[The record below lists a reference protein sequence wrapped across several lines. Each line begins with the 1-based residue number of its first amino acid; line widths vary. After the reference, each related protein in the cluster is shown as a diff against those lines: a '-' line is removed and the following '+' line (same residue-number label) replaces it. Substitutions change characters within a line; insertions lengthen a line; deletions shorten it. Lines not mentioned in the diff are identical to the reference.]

1 MKRKH
6 TKRIVAMI
14 MMLAL
19 VLTMNIAAYA
29 DTVPV
34 IDMGTFHNIYHAAAS
49 SADFEIG
56 GLMMSLSGKTL
67 EADEISF
74 SVVQMDGED
83 FKNKLSG
90 GFTTTVKNA
99 ADGEISFKP
108 GSYTEAGKY
117 YYTVSAI
124 MPGPAYT
131 TSTAPNKV
139 TVTIIDDGGSLIPSA
154 SVAGSVFEITY
165 TPPTDEWITDSWEHE
180 VIEKSNKD
188 YILLKK
194 YTGNEKDLTIY
205 GEAKADGKTCSVILG
220 LEYDSGTGKYSSY
233 LTGNTKVEKVTFV
246 SVNGIQVKTELDGK
260 ANEMFK
266 GCTALKT
273 VDFNN
278 SFGGKLTDISGMF
291 EGCTALKTADL
302 TGLDLSE
309 CKKAEK
315 TFNGCTGVTSTK
327 LTGVD
332 LKKLTDASEMYSS
345 CSNLTSIDLTEASW
359 GNGLEDTAKMF
370 NGAEKLEEI
379 KVPADFKAGT
389 TCTDMFKTSA
399 EKKLL
404 IKGSPSE
411 TFINRVCPTLKDSNR
426 YLGEVSIRAAVSLSG
441 NTLKADMFTCRLYR
455 DSVVEANLIK
465 TVKNDSTGR
474 FDFGEFKLSDIS
486 KPVKYIAVQ
495 EEAEHMTN
503 KTGNL
508 TSETTIIL
516 NTDGSLKIRE

>member
-56 GLMMSLSGKTL
+56 GLMISLSGKTL

-139 TVTIIDDGGSLIPSA
+139 TVTIIDDGGCLIPSA
-154 SVAGSVFEITY
+154 SVSGSVFEITY

-205 GEAKADGKTCSVILG
+205 GEAKADGKTCPVILG

-291 EGCTALKTADL
+291 EGCTALTTADL
-302 TGLDLSE
+302 TGLDLSACE
-309 CKKAEK
+309 KAVK
-315 TFNGCTGVTSTK
+315 TFKDCNKVTEAN
-327 LTGVD
+327 LTGTD
-332 LKKLTDASEMYSS
+332 FGKLKDASEFFSGCVKLTNPNLSKARWNSS
-345 CSNLTSIDLTEASW
+345 LEKTDGMFSGDDDLTEI
-359 GNGLEDTAKMF
+359 T
-370 NGAEKLEEI
+370 I
-379 KVPADFKAGT
+379 PADFSAGSSY
-389 TCTDMFKTSA
+389 TDMFKVSE
-399 EKKLL
+399 EKRLT
-404 IKGSPSE
+404 IKGDPSA
-411 TFINRVCPTLKDSNR
+411 TFINRVCPTLESGNR
-426 YLGEVSIRAAVSLSG
+426 YLGKISVTAAVTLSG
-441 NTLKADMFTCRLYR
+441 NTLKADMFTCKLYK
-455 DSVVEANLIK
+455 DSVAEANLVK
-465 TVKNDSTGR
+465 TVKNDDAGKI
-474 FDFGEFKLSDIS
+474 DFGEYKLSDIS

-495 EEAEHMTN
+495 EPAEHMTN

-508 TSETTIIL
+508 TKETTIIL
-516 NTDGSLKIRE
+516 NSDGSLKISE